1 MFTKPLPI
9 NREIR
14 VDPSYRFN
22 CKFSPD
28 NTIEFMSRI
37 MCDITGYE
45 EYDLIG
51 ESIYSLMH
59 PEMPKVLFDILEER
73 LLTNKSMRIITKLIA
88 KDGRFFWLLMDM
100 FSKTTREGTV
110 VSSHSISVLAP
121 QYAVFKIQSLYE
133 ILSKIEAKTGNTK
146 ASKRY
151 LIGFLEDRAISY
163 DQYVTGLLQPQKDF
177 TTPNPTSNKETRFQ
191 EQEPIFVNSETNPIQ
206 SRKGESLLYSEG
218 KPLNKKVIPKK
229 KSLFQRIFGW

>member
-22 CKFSPD
+22 CKLSPD

-45 EYDLIG
+45 EYDIIG

-177 TTPNPTSNKETRFQ
+177 VNPNPASTQQTIFQ
-191 EQEPIFVNSETNPIQ
+191 EP
-206 SRKGESLLYSEG
+206 
-218 KPLNKKVIPKK
+218 KKDYAIPKSNPMQYSQNEDILFSENKPK
-229 KSLFQRIFGW
+229 KIKPKSKKKNLFQRIFGW

>member
-14 VDPSYRFN
+14 VDPSYKFN
-22 CKFSPD
+22 CKFSSD
-28 NTIEFMSRI
+28 KTIEFMSHI
-37 MCDITGYE
+37 MCDIMGYE
-45 EYDLIG
+45 EYDIIG
-51 ESIYSLMH
+51 KSIYSLLH

-73 LLTNKSMRIITKLIA
+73 LLTNKPMRIITKLIT

-110 VSSHSISVLAP
+110 ISSHSISMSAP

-151 LIGFLEDRAISY
+151 LIGYLEDRAISY
-163 DQYVTGLLQPQKDF
+163 DQYVTGLLQSQKDF
-177 TTPNPTSNKETRFQ
+177 INPNPASTQQTIF
-191 EQEPIFVNSETNPIQ
+191 QEPIKDYAIPKSNSIQ
-206 SRKGESLLYSEG
+206 YSQNG
-218 KPLNKKVIPKK
+218 NIFFSGNKQKKTKPKPKK
-229 KSLFQRIFGW
+229 KSLFRRIFGW

>member
-22 CKFSPD
+22 CKLSSN

-59 PEMPKVLFDILEER
+59 PEMPKVLFEILEER
-73 LLTNKSMRIITKLIA
+73 LLTNKPMRLITKLIT
-88 KDGRFFWLLMDM
+88 KDGRFFWLLMDS
-100 FSKTTREGTV
+100 FSKIDKEGSV
-110 VSSHSISVLAP
+110 LSSHSSSVLAP

-163 DQYVTGLLQPQKDF
+163 DQYVTDLLQPQKDF
-177 TTPNPTSNKETRFQ
+177 VNPNPTNTQQASFQ
-191 EQEPIFVNSETNPIQ
+191 EQEKDYSISKSNPMQYSQEENLLFSEKTPKEPIAT
-206 SRKGESLLYSEG
+206 
-218 KPLNKKVIPKK
+218 PKK